1 MKALVAILFWGFFF
15 VPQLFARDKSDVIV
29 MNNGDHMTCEI
40 KGLSD
45 GVLYVSF
52 DYIQG
57 TSSVDWLKVHSLE
70 SKQLFIVTTGDGLV
84 YTGAIKTDDSAAE
97 RPIRIVPAE
106 ASERPVAVQRS
117 SVTSVTETSSNFW
130 QRFNGNISTGVTYSK
145 GNQSTQYNLGS
156 SLAYV
161 RTRWVAS
168 AALNSTL
175 TANSGVQ
182 ASTRNSLDLTA
193 RRLLPWNNWFYTG
206 LGDFLQSSEQQIKL
220 QENLGGGIGR
230 YLKNT
235 NRSTILVAGGL
246 GWQNIT
252 YSEAIQSQAPQSVL
266 AGFAFAQMK
275 FFRFDRTNLTIDV
288 SAFPALTQP
297 GRIYA
302 IANAAYYV
310 KIFRK
315 IDWNISFYG
324 NWDNAPPPNLSGS
337 NYGTTS
343 GLSYSFGNR

>member
-1 MKALVAILFWGFFF
+1 MKIQGAILFCLFCF
-15 VPQLFARDKSDVIV
+15 VPPLFARDKSDIIV
-29 MNNGDHMTCEI
+29 MSNGDHMSCEI

-70 SKQLFIVTTGDGLV
+70 SKQLFIVTTGNGSV
-84 YTGAIKTDDSAAE
+84 YTGAIRTDDNAAE
-97 RPIRIVPAE
+97 RPIRIVPTE
-106 ASERPVAVQRS
+106 TSERPVVVPRS
-117 SVTSVTETSSNFW
+117 SITNVTETSSNFW

-145 GNQSTQYNLGS
+145 GNQSTQFNLGS
-156 SLAYV
+156 SLEYV

-175 TANSGVQ
+175 TGNSGVP

-193 RRLLPWNNWFYTG
+193 RRLLPWNNWFYMG
-206 LGDFLQSSEQQIKL
+206 LGDFLQSSEQEIQL
-220 QENLGGGIGR
+220 QENFGGGIGR

-235 NRSTILVAGGL
+235 ARSTLLVGGGL
-246 GWQNIT
+246 GWQNIA
-252 YSEAIQSQAPQSVL
+252 YSETIQPQTNQSVL
-266 AGFAFAQMK
+266 AGLAFAQMK
-275 FFRFDRTNLTIDV
+275 FFRFDRTNLTIDA

-297 GRIYA
+297 GRIYS
-302 IANAAYYV
+302 IANATYYV
-310 KIFRK
+310 KLFGK

-324 NWDNAPPPNLSGS
+324 NWDNQPPRNLSGS

-343 GLSYSFGNR
+343 GLSYSFGDR